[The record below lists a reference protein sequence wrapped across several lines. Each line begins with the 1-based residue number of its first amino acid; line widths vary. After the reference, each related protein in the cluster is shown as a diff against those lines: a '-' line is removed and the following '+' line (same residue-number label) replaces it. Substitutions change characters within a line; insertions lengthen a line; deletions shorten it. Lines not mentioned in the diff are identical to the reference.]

1 MWTLIGLII
10 VGLVIYGFIRS
21 RSKPKD
27 KYYLIQEQQTRVR
40 NRIVKVPG
48 KKRR

>member
-10 VGLVIYGFIRS
+10 VGLVIYSFIRS

-27 KYYLIQEQQTRVR
+27 KYYLVEERQT
-40 NRIVKVPG
+40 RIVKVPG